1 MLILGFVLIQT
12 IVFGIVFFVLR
23 RLMIQNTTSAVNR
36 LKSTDEENAQ
46 RLDEIRKKIED
57 AQIEYKRKSAELAEE
72 LVRQQEEGKKLM
84 EEEKAK
90 FLAKMREEGGRV
102 LATAKSRAEKIDRE
116 VEKGIQDRA
125 VGISLKIVEKALSDT
140 MRSALHDQLVEELL
154 REFQGLDMGD
164 LPEDTKKIEI
174 VHPHPLGADL
184 KKRIQL
190 VLEKK
195 LGRKLE
201 FKETLKED
209 MGGGLVLKIGSIVLD
224 GSLQNVLG
232 EVARDLKKEE

>member
-57 AQIEYKRKSAELAEE
+57 ALIEDKRKSAELAEE
-72 LVRQQEEGKKLM
+72 LV
-84 EEEKAK
+84 
-90 FLAKMREEGGRV
+90 
-102 LATAKSRAEKIDRE
+102 
-116 VEKGIQDRA
+116 KGIQDRA

-209 MGGGLVLKIGSIVLD
+209 MGGGLVLKIGGIVLD